1 MSRKLSSWKNK
12 KIIVER
18 TKTDIV
24 GTIGEILFFI
34 PLFFFL
40 NIFFVLSWIDYE
52 NQYLF
57 LLLQIIV
64 LNIVILSIFLADII
78 KTSKKKITEELYIK
92 EVKDE

>member
-24 GTIGEILFFI
+24 GTIGEILFFMI
-34 PLFFFL
+34 PLSLLNGIFIDSLIGCEHFL
-40 NIFFVLSWIDYE
+40 FWLS
-52 NQYLF
+52 L
-57 LLLQIIV
+57 IIV
-64 LNIVILSIFLADII
+64 LDIVLIALFYVNLDLP
-78 KTSKKKITEELYIK
+78 KEKVVEELYIR